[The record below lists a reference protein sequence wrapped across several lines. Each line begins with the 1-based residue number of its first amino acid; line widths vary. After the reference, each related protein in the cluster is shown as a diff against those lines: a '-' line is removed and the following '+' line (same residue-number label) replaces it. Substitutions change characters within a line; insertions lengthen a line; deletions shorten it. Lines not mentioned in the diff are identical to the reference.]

1 MFYTWACPRRPIGTS
16 LGLDWDEN
24 SYLGEKEFNVSDS
37 DVYALSMDQADIIM
51 SFSNQGYFSNIY
63 LNYFF
68 FILFGTRT
76 TLAYTCLPCMESDN
90 TSVLANFGL
99 INWKLFSNFFHILP
113 R

>member
-1 MFYTWACPRRPIGTS
+1 

-99 INWKLFSNFFHILP
+99 INWKFQLKQQLYLLNLDCKSI
-113 R
+113 